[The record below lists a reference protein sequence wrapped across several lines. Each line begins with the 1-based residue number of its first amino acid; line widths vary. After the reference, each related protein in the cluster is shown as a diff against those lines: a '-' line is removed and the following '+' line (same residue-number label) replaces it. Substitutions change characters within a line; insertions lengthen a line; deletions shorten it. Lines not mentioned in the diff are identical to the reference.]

1 MFKSSIRKQGD
12 TDMFLY
18 TKRFVLGCIG
28 FICCCCMSFSVIADT
43 MNPYLKAP
51 NPFVYK
57 KPSDLWGIQSYEHLI
72 SDWFVFSDRDNLE
85 LYQTEKEQTVVKKF
99 NFLDKFRVRE
109 LKGKHIYVETM
120 DKKTKGWGRVESFI
134 ILTHAYKT
142 ENAITH
148 KAVLIN
154 KIGSIKG
161 DINAVKPLRAP
172 FSHAQK
178 TGQTIR
184 ILEFA
189 NIYNYYPSEQN
200 ARFVLLGKGPYFIPH
215 TSSKNP
221 SSVTGI
227 MLGWVPASRVLTWD
241 TREALQPNTKRKH
254 PIYYF
259 KNEKD
264 LKSYYNVHA
273 DNNDY
278 PTCDNVPA
286 CKRENRADKELLVI
300 RPDYENQID
309 RKEWPKK
316 LFRYAILRSNN
327 DINKPFEIGVTSA
340 TLDERVFK
348 KNITEKIETQRKKME
363 NRDVVF
369 LIDGTMSMGPY
380 FRIVGE
386 IAKDIMKQFNYK
398 KRKNNE
404 VGQLR
409 FGVALYRDYLN
420 KTKCF
425 EIISFLSTNA
435 NKIKRF
441 LTNIKPLRS
450 YEKREDPA
458 YYPEAVFQGLMNSVG
473 QMNWQKGSRKLIIHI
488 GDVGN
493 HNRGLDDITEKEI
506 AKNLADRDISY
517 CAIQLIGKSQD
528 DEHRDAQNLFCMQ
541 TRTIIKFTAE
551 SMLDIVHQ
559 NKDINIFPKDNI
571 IQLQTLMK
579 STNKIDCSQV
589 EDVCSSIGD
598 RRWLLRCIRSND
610 KGVYQKTISDQ
621 INQLASDIFDAK
633 SILDDIRQGKTVK
646 STINETDIPIHN
658 DEVDEIY
665 RSSKN
670 VSSKPFL
677 MPGVV
682 NSLIVEI
689 GKDLLSKKD
698 TPTIKAKLLKYI
710 GPKRMKKINDP
721 KSQKEIIR
729 IIGRKEL
736 ETYLKDEV
744 NFFTKSYVY
753 LRRPG
758 KKYKN
763 DPDQLIKTILFQK
776 KELEKLLWPLREFNE
791 KWNCQIHPENIK
803 RIWRGFMLAILGEH
817 SDSPEGTLDKS
828 QSVKTLYEKQFGL
841 SLRNAHPLLK
851 VKYADIEKGS
861 IPKGIDLDS
870 LATYL
875 CEAQKKL
882 KRMYFNDKSYFSIF
896 GNQFIWIDAS
906 QLP

>member
-1 MFKSSIRKQGD
+1 MIFYAKKILLFCAGLL
-12 TDMFLY
+12 FC
-18 TKRFVLGCIG
+18 VL
-28 FICCCCMSFSVIADT
+28 CCCANAKTDNS
-43 MNPYLKAP
+43 YLRAP

-57 KPSDLWGIQSYEHLI
+57 KPSDLWGVKNYDKMLNE
-72 SDWFVFSDRDNLE
+72 WFVFSDRDDLP
-85 LYQTEKEQTVVKKF
+85 LYQSEKGQKLIKTF
-99 NFLDKFRVRE
+99 GFLDKFRVLD
-109 LKGKHIYVETM
+109 LKEKHIYVETM
-120 DKKTKGWGRVESFI
+120 DKKFRGWGKIESFI

-142 ENAITH
+142 NNAITH

-172 FSHAQK
+172 FSHAK
-178 TGQTIR
+178 TTGQTIR

-189 NIYNYYPSEQN
+189 NIYNYYPSEKD
-200 ARFVLLGKGPYFIPH
+200 ARFVLLGKGPYFLPH
-215 TSSKNP
+215 TSPKNP
-221 SSVTGI
+221 SSLQGI

-241 TREALQPNTKRKH
+241 TREALQPNPKRKH

-259 KNEKD
+259 KNEAD

-278 PTCDNVPA
+278 PTCDNVPE
-286 CKRENRADKELLVI
+286 CNRENRQDKELLVI

-348 KNITEKIETQRKKME
+348 KNITEKIEIQRKKME

-380 FRIVGE
+380 FSIVGE
-386 IAKDIMKQFNYK
+386 IAKDIMTQFNLK

-404 VGQLR
+404 VGDLR

-425 EIISFLSTNA
+425 EIISFLTSNA
-435 NKIKRF
+435 NKIQNY
-441 LTNIKPLRS
+441 LANIKPLRS
-450 YEKREDPA
+450 YEKRDDPA
-458 YYPEAVFQGLMNSVG
+458 YYPEAVFQGLVNSMG
-473 QMNWQKGSRKLIIHI
+473 QMNWHKGSRKLIIHI

-493 HNRGLDDITEKEI
+493 HNRGLDDITEKVI
-506 AKNLADRDISY
+506 AKKLAESDISY
-517 CAIQLIGKSQD
+517 CAIQLIGQSQD

-541 TRTIIKFTAE
+541 SHTIIKYTAE
-551 SMLDIVHQ
+551 SMLDIVNQ
-559 NKDINIFPKDNI
+559 NKDINIFQKNDI
-571 IQLQTLMK
+571 LQLQSLMK
-579 STNKIDCSQV
+579 STNEIDCSQV
-589 EDVCSSIGD
+589 DGVCSSIGD

-633 SILDDIRQGKTVK
+633 SILDDIRQGKTVE
-646 STINETDIPIHN
+646 STITETDITSESDAVN
-658 DEVDEIY
+658 DIY
-665 RSSKN
+665 KSEKN

-677 MPGVV
+677 MPGIV

-689 GKDLLSKKD
+689 GKDLLSKID
-698 TPTIKAKLLKYI
+698 QPAIKAKILKYI
-710 GPKRMKKINDP
+710 GPKRMKQINNP
-721 KSQKEIIR
+721 NAQKEIIQ
-729 IIGRKEL
+729 ILGKKEL

-758 KKYKN
+758 KQYES
-763 DPDQLIKTILFQK
+763 DPDQLVKTILFQK

-803 RIWRGFMLAILGEH
+803 SIWRGFMLAILGER

-828 QSVKTLYEKQFGL
+828 ESVKTLYEQQFGL
-841 SLRNAHPLLK
+841 SLRNEHPLLQ
-851 VKYADIEKGS
+851 VTYADIEKGN
-861 IPKGIDLDS
+861 IQEKVNLDD

-875 CEAQKKL
+875 CDIQKEL
-882 KRMYFNDKSYFSIF
+882 QRIYFNDNSYFSIF
-896 GNQFIWIDAS
+896 GNKFIWIDAS